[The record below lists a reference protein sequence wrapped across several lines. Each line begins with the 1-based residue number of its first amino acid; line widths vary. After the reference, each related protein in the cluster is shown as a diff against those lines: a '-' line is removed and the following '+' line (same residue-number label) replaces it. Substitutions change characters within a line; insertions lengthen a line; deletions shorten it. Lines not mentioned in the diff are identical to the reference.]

1 MAAGLRQ
8 TQTCGEDKPV
18 TRILAYPNKTRKSN
32 PDKICSGFLL
42 LLLFVVVVVWREQVN
57 FQ

>member
-32 PDKICSGFLL
+32 PNKICSGFLL
-42 LLLFVVVVVWREQVN
+42 LLLFVVVVVVYMQLS
-57 FQ
+57 FA